1 MPMNFSNLR
10 ISLSKLGHWAKEQ
23 IVAEVPDDLAV
34 CEFDCRKSQCSWD
47 EWVSCERRISK
58 AAGELMP
65 LESLH
70 DDIYASTYLPC
81 SEQTTEELV
90 DS

>member
-1 MPMNFSNLR
+1 MPMSFSNLR

-34 CEFDCRKSQCSWD
+34 CEFDCRESQCSWD
-47 EWVSCERRISK
+47 EWASCERRISK

-65 LESLH
+65 SAIQQERGGSNWNLE
-70 DDIYASTYLPC
+70 AMV
-81 SEQTTEELV
+81 ER
-90 DS
+90 

>member
-23 IVAEVPDDLAV
+23 IVAEVPGDLAV
-34 CEFDCRKSQCSWD
+34 CEFDCRESQCSWD
-47 EWVSCERRISK
+47 EWGSCERRISK

-70 DDIYASTYLPC
+70 DDTYVSTYLSR
-81 SEQTTEELV
+81 SEETSEEV
-90 DS
+90 VNS